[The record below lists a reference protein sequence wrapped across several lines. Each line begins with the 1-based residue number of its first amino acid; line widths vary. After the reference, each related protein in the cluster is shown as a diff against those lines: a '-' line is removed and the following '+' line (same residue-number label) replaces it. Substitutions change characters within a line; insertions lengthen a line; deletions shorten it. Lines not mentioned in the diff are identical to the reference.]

1 MTNSY
6 KGFFIVFEGLDGS
19 GQTTQANLL
28 KNFLEKKGFGVLL
41 TKEPTLETKEGKEI
55 KKVLE
60 KKIKK
65 SPLSLQKLF
74 AKDREKHLKR
84 TIEPALRK
92 GKIVISDRYLFS
104 SLAYGSLNVS
114 LKKLKE
120 LNKNFL
126 LPDLVFFL
134 NVKSDDCLKR
144 IKKRGEKIHL
154 FEEKEIFQ
162 LFESVGFKKVYQNYQ
177 LILKN
182 FKNVYFINGEKP
194 KREVFREI
202 KKIINRYLTKIKN

>member
-6 KGFFIVFEGLDGS
+6 KGLFIVFEGLDGS

-28 KNFLEKKGFGVLL
+28 RNFLEKKGFRVIL

-55 KKVLE
+55 KKILE

-92 GKIVISDRYLFS
+92 GEIVISDRYLFS

-120 LNKNFL
+120 LNKNFP

-154 FEEKEIFQ
+154 FEEKEK
-162 LFESVGFKKVYQNYQ
+162 LRKVYQNYQ

-182 FKNVYFINGEKP
+182 FKNVYFINGEKS

-202 KKIINRYLTKIKN
+202 KKIINQYLTKIKN

>member
-28 KNFLEKKGFGVLL
+28 RNFLEKKGFGVLL

-84 TIEPALRK
+84 TVEPALRK

-134 NVKSDDCLKR
+134 NVKADDCLKR

-154 FEEKEIFQ
+154 FEEKEK
-162 LFESVGFKKVYQNYQ
+162 LRKVYQNYQ

-182 FKNVYFINGEKP
+182 FKNVYFINGEKS

-202 KKIINRYLTKIKN
+202 KKIINQHLTKTKN

>member
-6 KGFFIVFEGLDGS
+6 KGLFIVFEGLDGS

-28 KNFLEKKGFGVLL
+28 RNFLEKKGFKVVL

-104 SLAYGSLNVS
+104 SLAYGSLDVS

-134 NVKSDDCLKR
+134 NVKADNCLKR

-154 FEEKEIFQ
+154 FEEKEK
-162 LFESVGFKKVYQNYQ
+162 LRRVYQNYQ
-177 LILKN
+177 LILKS
-182 FKNVYFINGEKP
+182 FKNVYFINGEKS
-194 KREVFREI
+194 KKEVFREI
-202 KKIINRYLTKIKN
+202 KKIINQYLTKIKN

>member
-6 KGFFIVFEGLDGS
+6 KHKGFFIVFEGLDGS

-28 KNFLEKKGFGVLL
+28 RNFLEKKGFKVVL

-74 AKDREKHLKR
+74 AKDREKHLKK

-92 GKIVISDRYLFS
+92 GKTVISDRYLFS
-104 SLAYGSLNVS
+104 SLAYGSLDVS

-134 NVKSDDCLKR
+134 NVKADNCLKR

-154 FEEKEIFQ
+154 FEEKEK
-162 LFESVGFKKVYQNYQ
+162 LRKVYQNYQ
-177 LILKN
+177 LILKS
-182 FKNVYFINGEKP
+182 FKNVYFINGEKS

-202 KKIINRYLTKIKN
+202 KKIINQYLTKIKN

>member
-6 KGFFIVFEGLDGS
+6 KGLFIVFEGLDGS

-28 KNFLEKKGFGVLL
+28 RNFLEKKGFKVVL

-104 SLAYGSLNVS
+104 SLAYGSLDVS

-134 NVKSDDCLKR
+134 NVKADNCLKR

-154 FEEKEIFQ
+154 FEEKEK
-162 LFESVGFKKVYQNYQ
+162 LRKVYQNYQ
-177 LILKN
+177 LILKS
-182 FKNVYFINGEKP
+182 FKNVYFINGEKS

-202 KKIINRYLTKIKN
+202 KKIINQYLTKNKKLNIIS